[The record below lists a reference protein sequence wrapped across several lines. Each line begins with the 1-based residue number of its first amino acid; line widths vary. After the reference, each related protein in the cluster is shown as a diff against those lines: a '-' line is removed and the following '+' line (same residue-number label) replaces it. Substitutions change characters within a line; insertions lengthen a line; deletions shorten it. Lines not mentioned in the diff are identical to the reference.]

1 MSGGASSPVRPW
13 LDRLQRARDLG
24 LVVPALVAGA
34 PLGLA
39 LAAAVKLE
47 DGGPVL
53 FRQTRPGRHGRA
65 FAILKFRSLG
75 TQPHDAH
82 RPDLAAT
89 RIGAWMR
96 RWGLD
101 ELPQLWN
108 VVRGEMSLVGPRPVL
123 FGEIEHYNAE
133 QRLRLAVRPGLT
145 GWAQIHGRNALAW
158 QDRTALDVWYVRHRS
173 LWLDARILLRT
184 PFALLRGEGVYGPG
198 NEDVDDF

>member
-1 MSGGASSPVRPW
+1 M
-13 LDRLQRARDLG
+13 DRFQRARDLS
-24 LVVPALVAGA
+24 LVVPTLLVGA

-53 FRQTRPGRHGRA
+53 FRQTRPGRYGRP

-75 TQPHDAH
+75 TQPHDPH
-82 RPDLAAT
+82 RPDLVAT
-89 RIGAWMR
+89 RVGAWMR

-108 VVRGEMSLVGPRPVL
+108 IVRGEMSLVGPRPVL
-123 FGEIEHYNAE
+123 FGEIEHYDAE

-184 PFALLRGEGVYGPG
+184 PLALLRGEGVYGPG
-198 NEDVDDF
+198 NEDVVD